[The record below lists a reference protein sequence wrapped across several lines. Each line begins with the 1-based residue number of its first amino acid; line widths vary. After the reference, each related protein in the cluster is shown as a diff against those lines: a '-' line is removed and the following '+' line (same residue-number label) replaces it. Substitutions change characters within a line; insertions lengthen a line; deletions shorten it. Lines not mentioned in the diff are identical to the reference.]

1 MKTLLLL
8 SLYLS
13 FVAVGQSPA
22 TFAPDSSVAVLG
34 FQCTKARQKLNA
46 ADSTSTTPARQ
57 EITPNKNYN
66 QKVRVCDPTGTKN
79 PNEDSMDGRSAAME
93 KNVQDSRNPNRKPV
107 DGFAYQVRVQNTSKK
122 AIEVLFWE
130 YQFVDPPDAAANVT
144 RRQFL
149 CGVNVKAGK
158 NTELQAFSA
167 SGPSHA
173 VSTGSLGNG
182 SGNRVKENVVINR
195 VEYAD
200 GSIWQRK
207 DWNFGEIKTAYERA
221 IATPWQ
227 LGECRGL

>member
-1 MKTLLLL
+1 MKTLLLV
-8 SLYLS
+8 SLFFSL
-13 FVAVGQSPA
+13 VALGQIPA
-22 TFAPDSSVAVLG
+22 PSSPDSAVTVLG
-34 FQCTKARQKLNA
+34 FQYTKGRQKLDA
-46 ADSTSTTPARQ
+46 ADSSSTAPAR
-57 EITPNKNYN
+57 EIIPANKNSN
-66 QKVRVCDPTGTKN
+66 QKIRVGDPTGTKN

-107 DGFAYQVRVQNTSKK
+107 DGFAYQVKVQNTSKK

-130 YQFVDPPDAAANVT
+130 YQFVDPSDTANVT

-149 CGVNVKAGK
+149 CGVNVKPGK

-173 VSTGSLGNG
+173 VSAGRLGNG
-182 SGNRVKENVVINR
+182 SGNGVKENVVINR

-207 DWNFGEIKTAYERA
+207 DWNFGAIKATYERA